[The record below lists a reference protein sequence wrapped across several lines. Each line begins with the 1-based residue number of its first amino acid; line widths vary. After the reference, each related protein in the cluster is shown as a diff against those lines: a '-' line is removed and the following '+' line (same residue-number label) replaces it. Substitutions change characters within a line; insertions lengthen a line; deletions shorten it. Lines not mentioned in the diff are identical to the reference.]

1 MSDDKSNHHLRYW
14 TPGYP
19 RMKGGVGSH
28 PNRIFDNPIELHQ
41 ELKKWD
47 KEFSKKLK
55 ETGQKFES
63 VAIRAIYTDD
73 LNKKVFKNKK
83 WT

>member
-1 MSDDKSNHHLRYW
+1 MRITTEVSL
-14 TPGYP
+14 TPEYIA
-19 RMKGGVGSH
+19 
-28 PNRIFDNPIELHQ
+28 NELHQ

-55 ETGQKFES
+55 ETGQKFEN

>member
-1 MSDDKSNHHLRYW
+1 
-14 TPGYP
+14 
-19 RMKGGVGSH
+19 MKGGVGSH

-55 ETGQKFES
+55 ETGQKFED
-63 VAIRAIYTDD
+63 VALRALYTGD